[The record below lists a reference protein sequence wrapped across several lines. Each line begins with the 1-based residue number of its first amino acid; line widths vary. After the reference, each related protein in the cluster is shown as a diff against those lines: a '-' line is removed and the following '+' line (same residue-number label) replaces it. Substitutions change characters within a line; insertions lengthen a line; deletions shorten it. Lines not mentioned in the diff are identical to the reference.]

1 MLLSKRDAL
10 IAILLCSFP
19 GKSRADV
26 SFAPAGELFS
36 AKFPIEPEKKRI
48 ADADGG
54 VLTIYGS
61 REGRRSFAVAHA
73 LWPQEPNPVL
83 AMQSIMDGL
92 IERVSAEL
100 LSIERI
106 SFVSED
112 GRTLIAKR
120 FTYGSSKLWGGGI
133 SVAVGRHTFLVQVT
147 KPKPSEGFDS
157 EDDQFISS
165 FKVLG

>member
-10 IAILLCSFP
+10 IAILLCSLP
-19 GKSRADV
+19 WKSRADV
-26 SFAPAGELFS
+26 SVAPAGELFS
-36 AKFPIEPEKKRI
+36 VKFPIEPEKKI
-48 ADADGG
+48 SEAHGV

-73 LWPQEPNPVL
+73 LWLQEPDQVL

-112 GRTLIAKR
+112 GRKLIAKR

-133 SVAVGRHTFLVQVT
+133 AVAVGRHSFLVQVT
-147 KPKPSEGFDS
+147 KPKPSEDFDS

>member
-1 MLLSKRDAL
+1 MLLSKRNAL
-10 IAILLCSFP
+10 IAILLCSLP
-19 GKSRADV
+19 WKSRANV
-26 SFAPAGELFS
+26 SVAPAGELFS
-36 AKFPIEPEKKRI
+36 AKFPTEPEKKV
-48 ADADGG
+48 AEADGV

-73 LWPQEPNPVL
+73 LWSRDMDQVSEL
-83 AMQSIMDGL
+83 QSIMDGL
-92 IERVSAEL
+92 IERISAEL

-112 GRTLIAKR
+112 GRKLIAKR

-133 SVAVGRHTFLVQVT
+133 AVAVDRHCFLVQVT